1 MINTN
6 FNDDFELGCSM
17 VHSFSEILKIL
28 MKKKHITIEQMA
40 EEAGV
45 NPRTIGRYL
54 QGSSTPNLRIAVTIC
69 VVLKLDLMQS
79 EIFLGALGLKLR
91 LTERAD
97 CAYAKLLS
105 EHRGLT
111 VQECNRLLCSYGL
124 EEKDWLG

>member
-1 MINTN
+1 
-6 FNDDFELGCSM
+6 M
-17 VHSFSEILKIL
+17 VYSFSEILKIL

-40 EEAGV
+40 EETGV

-97 CAYAKLLS
+97 
-105 EHRGLT
+105 
-111 VQECNRLLCSYGL
+111 
-124 EEKDWLG
+124 